1 MPHGDDDATKE
12 LRRLVREVMHSEGAP
27 VIRAMVSEALR
38 EELTNG
44 WGENRRLVNAE
55 LKRGDEERK
64 ELREAVR
71 AQADMTVRID
81 TTMTEIK
88 ARLDKPEPLPRS
100 DNWKVWAAIITA
112 GGLLAVE
119 IVRGIF
125 MAIGT

>member
-88 ARLDKPEPLPRS
+88 ARLSGASLTRGCFLEIRKVTSRS
-100 DNWKVWAAIITA
+100 
-112 GGLLAVE
+112 
-119 IVRGIF
+119 
-125 MAIGT
+125 